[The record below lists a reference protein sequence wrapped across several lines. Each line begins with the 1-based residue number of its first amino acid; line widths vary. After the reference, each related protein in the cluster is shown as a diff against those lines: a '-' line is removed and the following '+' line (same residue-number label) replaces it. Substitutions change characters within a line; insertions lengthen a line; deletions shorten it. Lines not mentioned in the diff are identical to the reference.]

1 MRAWKLLSRWDKI
14 DQLSDAELDEMA
26 WELNIQWYDSTAPIA
41 AKRAVIRNSDRVYSK
56 LGTPYAVEQI
66 VADYFGTGEVR
77 EWYQYGGQ
85 PHHFKVLSDNPSLVN
100 SNLDLFLKLLRTV
113 KRRSSWLDAI
123 LICLTG
129 EMFLYSGMA
138 VRDHTQEVHVMGSD
152 EIHIYH
158 AAVVHDNNR
167 ETVSYRHR
175 RGGHLRLRKG
185 DRHGC
190 IYQQRHHHRRPDRSG
205 KGVAGQKINYTKI
218 VLGDGYLEEGQ
229 TPRTL
234 TGVVSPKATVDI
246 TKLKINGDG
255 TVAVGGIF
263 TNGDET
269 EGFYYRELGLY
280 AEDPDP
286 EVGEVLYCYG
296 NCGDLAE
303 WIPPSGGATIV
314 EKTIDIV
321 TAIGTATNVTAY
333 IPADAYATKEDYETY
348 KAIALGAQATAEEA
362 LALARQAIAIA
373 QAAEAS
379 VNDLSNAVGQNTSK
393 IATLWDAVFSEIT
406 TNPFQITFADLT
418 GITLTAGIWNSG
430 LQRLEC

>member
-1 MRAWKLLSRWDKI
+1 
-14 DQLSDAELDEMA
+14 MA
-26 WELNIQWYDSTAPIA
+26 AFINNDITTAG
-41 AKRAVIRNSDRVYSK
+41 
-56 LGTPYAVEQI
+56 LI
-66 VADYFGTGEVR
+66 VLA
-77 EWYQYGGQ
+77 
-85 PHHFKVLSDNPSLVN
+85 
-100 SNLDLFLKLLRTV
+100 
-113 KRRSSWLDAI
+113 
-123 LICLTG
+123 
-129 EMFLYSGMA
+129 
-138 VRDHTQEVHVMGSD
+138 
-152 EIHIYH
+152 
-158 AAVVHDNNR
+158 
-167 ETVSYRHR
+167 
-175 RGGHLRLRKG
+175 
-185 DRHGC
+185 
-190 IYQQRHHHRRPDRSG
+190 

-246 TKLKINGDG
+246 TKLKINGGG

-269 EGFYYRELGLY
+269 DGFYYRELGLY

-333 IPADAYATKEDYETY
+333 IPADAYATKEDYENY
-348 KAIALGAQATAEEA
+348 KAIALAAQATAN
-362 LALARQAIAIA
+362 QAILLAQQAVGIA
-373 QAAEAS
+373 EQAAAA
-379 VNDLSNAVGQNTSK
+379 VVDLSNVVQQNTSK
-393 IATLWDAVFSEIT
+393 ITTLWDAVFGDIT
-406 TNPFQITFADLT
+406 TNPFQITFANLD
-418 GITLTAGIWNSG
+418 GITLTSGVWNAT

>member
-1 MRAWKLLSRWDKI
+1 
-14 DQLSDAELDEMA
+14 MA
-26 WELNIQWYDSTAPIA
+26 AFINNDITTAG
-41 AKRAVIRNSDRVYSK
+41 
-56 LGTPYAVEQI
+56 LI
-66 VADYFGTGEVR
+66 VLA
-77 EWYQYGGQ
+77 
-85 PHHFKVLSDNPSLVN
+85 
-100 SNLDLFLKLLRTV
+100 
-113 KRRSSWLDAI
+113 
-123 LICLTG
+123 
-129 EMFLYSGMA
+129 
-138 VRDHTQEVHVMGSD
+138 
-152 EIHIYH
+152 
-158 AAVVHDNNR
+158 
-167 ETVSYRHR
+167 
-175 RGGHLRLRKG
+175 
-185 DRHGC
+185 
-190 IYQQRHHHRRPDRSG
+190 

-348 KAIALGAQATAEEA
+348 KAIALAA
-362 LALARQAIAIA
+362 QAIANEAIEIA
-373 QAAEAS
+373 RKAVQTANEAKQATI
-379 VNDLSNAVGQNTSK
+379 DLNKAVTQNTSK
-393 IATLWDAVFSEIT
+393 IQTLWDAVFSEIT
-406 TNPFQITFADLT
+406 SNPFQITFVDLS
-418 GITLTAGIWNSG
+418 GITLSSGIWNAT

>member
-1 MRAWKLLSRWDKI
+1 
-14 DQLSDAELDEMA
+14 MA
-26 WELNIQWYDSTAPIA
+26 AFINNDITTAG
-41 AKRAVIRNSDRVYSK
+41 
-56 LGTPYAVEQI
+56 LI
-66 VADYFGTGEVR
+66 VLA
-77 EWYQYGGQ
+77 
-85 PHHFKVLSDNPSLVN
+85 
-100 SNLDLFLKLLRTV
+100 
-113 KRRSSWLDAI
+113 
-123 LICLTG
+123 
-129 EMFLYSGMA
+129 
-138 VRDHTQEVHVMGSD
+138 
-152 EIHIYH
+152 
-158 AAVVHDNNR
+158 
-167 ETVSYRHR
+167 
-175 RGGHLRLRKG
+175 
-185 DRHGC
+185 
-190 IYQQRHHHRRPDRSG
+190 

-303 WIPPSGGATIV
+303 WIPPTGGATIV

-333 IPADAYATKEDYETY
+333 IHADAYATKEDYENY
-348 KAIALGAQATAEEA
+348 KAIALAAQATAN
-362 LALARQAIAIA
+362 QAILLAQQAVEIA
-373 QAAEAS
+373 QQAAAA
-379 VNDLSNAVGQNTSK
+379 VIDLSNVVQQNTSK
-393 IATLWDAVFSEIT
+393 ITTLWDAVFGDIT
-406 TNPFQITFADLT
+406 TNPFQITFANLD
-418 GITLTAGIWNSG
+418 GITLTSGVWNAT

>member
-1 MRAWKLLSRWDKI
+1 
-14 DQLSDAELDEMA
+14 MA
-26 WELNIQWYDSTAPIA
+26 AFINNDITTAG
-41 AKRAVIRNSDRVYSK
+41 
-56 LGTPYAVEQI
+56 LI
-66 VADYFGTGEVR
+66 VLA
-77 EWYQYGGQ
+77 
-85 PHHFKVLSDNPSLVN
+85 
-100 SNLDLFLKLLRTV
+100 
-113 KRRSSWLDAI
+113 
-123 LICLTG
+123 
-129 EMFLYSGMA
+129 
-138 VRDHTQEVHVMGSD
+138 
-152 EIHIYH
+152 
-158 AAVVHDNNR
+158 
-167 ETVSYRHR
+167 
-175 RGGHLRLRKG
+175 
-185 DRHGC
+185 
-190 IYQQRHHHRRPDRSG
+190 

-255 TVAVGGIF
+255 TMAVGGIF
-263 TNGDET
+263 TNGDKT

-362 LALARQAIAIA
+362 LAIARQAIAIA

-379 VNDLSNAVGQNTSK
+379 ANDLSNAVGQNTSK
-393 IATLWDAVFSEIT
+393 IATLWDAVFSDIT
-406 TNPFQITFADLT
+406 TNPFQIAFADLT
-418 GITLTAGIWNSG
+418 GITLTAGIWNAT

>member
-1 MRAWKLLSRWDKI
+1 MAAFINNDITAAGLL
-14 DQLSDAELDEMA
+14 
-26 WELNIQWYDSTAPIA
+26 
-41 AKRAVIRNSDRVYSK
+41 
-56 LGTPYAVEQI
+56 
-66 VADYFGTGEVR
+66 
-77 EWYQYGGQ
+77 
-85 PHHFKVLSDNPSLVN
+85 VL
-100 SNLDLFLKLLRTV
+100 
-113 KRRSSWLDAI
+113 A
-123 LICLTG
+123 
-129 EMFLYSGMA
+129 
-138 VRDHTQEVHVMGSD
+138 
-152 EIHIYH
+152 
-158 AAVVHDNNR
+158 
-167 ETVSYRHR
+167 
-175 RGGHLRLRKG
+175 
-185 DRHGC
+185 
-190 IYQQRHHHRRPDRSG
+190 
-205 KGVAGQKINYTKI
+205 KGVAGQQINYTKI

-229 TPRTL
+229 TPRSL

-333 IPADAYATKEDYETY
+333 IPADAYATKEDYENY
-348 KAIALGAQATAEEA
+348 KAIALAAQATAN
-362 LALARQAIAIA
+362 QAILLAQQAVGIA
-373 QAAEAS
+373 EQATAA
-379 VNDLSNAVGQNTSK
+379 VIDLSNVVQQNTSK
-393 IATLWDAVFSEIT
+393 ITTLWDAVFGDIT
-406 TNPFQITFADLT
+406 TNPFQITFANLD
-418 GITLTAGIWNSG
+418 GITLTSGVWNAT

>member
-1 MRAWKLLSRWDKI
+1 
-14 DQLSDAELDEMA
+14 MA
-26 WELNIQWYDSTAPIA
+26 AFINNDITTAG
-41 AKRAVIRNSDRVYSK
+41 
-56 LGTPYAVEQI
+56 LI
-66 VADYFGTGEVR
+66 VLA
-77 EWYQYGGQ
+77 
-85 PHHFKVLSDNPSLVN
+85 
-100 SNLDLFLKLLRTV
+100 
-113 KRRSSWLDAI
+113 
-123 LICLTG
+123 
-129 EMFLYSGMA
+129 
-138 VRDHTQEVHVMGSD
+138 
-152 EIHIYH
+152 
-158 AAVVHDNNR
+158 
-167 ETVSYRHR
+167 
-175 RGGHLRLRKG
+175 
-185 DRHGC
+185 
-190 IYQQRHHHRRPDRSG
+190 

-263 TNGDET
+263 TNGDKT

-348 KAIALGAQATAEEA
+348 KAIALAAQAIANEA
-362 LALARQAIAIA
+362 IEIARQAVKTANEA
-373 QAAEAS
+373 KQATI
-379 VNDLSNAVGQNTSK
+379 DLNKAVTQNTSK
-393 IATLWDAVFSEIT
+393 IQTLWDAVFSEIT
-406 TNPFQITFADLT
+406 SNPFQITFVDLS
-418 GITLTAGIWNSG
+418 GITLSSGIWNAT

>member
-1 MRAWKLLSRWDKI
+1 
-14 DQLSDAELDEMA
+14 MA
-26 WELNIQWYDSTAPIA
+26 AFINNDITTAG
-41 AKRAVIRNSDRVYSK
+41 
-56 LGTPYAVEQI
+56 LI
-66 VADYFGTGEVR
+66 VLA
-77 EWYQYGGQ
+77 
-85 PHHFKVLSDNPSLVN
+85 
-100 SNLDLFLKLLRTV
+100 
-113 KRRSSWLDAI
+113 
-123 LICLTG
+123 
-129 EMFLYSGMA
+129 
-138 VRDHTQEVHVMGSD
+138 
-152 EIHIYH
+152 
-158 AAVVHDNNR
+158 
-167 ETVSYRHR
+167 
-175 RGGHLRLRKG
+175 
-185 DRHGC
+185 
-190 IYQQRHHHRRPDRSG
+190 

-269 EGFYYRELGLY
+269 DGFYYRELGLY

-333 IPADAYATKEDYETY
+333 RKQHHRTLQSIPQNPLRKTRQPDRH
-348 KAIALGAQATAEEA
+348 ALPHGGHRAHRRP
-362 LALARQAIAIA
+362 L
-373 QAAEAS
+373 
-379 VNDLSNAVGQNTSK
+379 
-393 IATLWDAVFSEIT
+393 
-406 TNPFQITFADLT
+406 
-418 GITLTAGIWNSG
+418 
-430 LQRLEC
+430 

>member
-1 MRAWKLLSRWDKI
+1 
-14 DQLSDAELDEMA
+14 MA
-26 WELNIQWYDSTAPIA
+26 AFINNDITTAG
-41 AKRAVIRNSDRVYSK
+41 
-56 LGTPYAVEQI
+56 LI
-66 VADYFGTGEVR
+66 VLA
-77 EWYQYGGQ
+77 
-85 PHHFKVLSDNPSLVN
+85 
-100 SNLDLFLKLLRTV
+100 
-113 KRRSSWLDAI
+113 
-123 LICLTG
+123 
-129 EMFLYSGMA
+129 
-138 VRDHTQEVHVMGSD
+138 
-152 EIHIYH
+152 
-158 AAVVHDNNR
+158 
-167 ETVSYRHR
+167 
-175 RGGHLRLRKG
+175 
-185 DRHGC
+185 
-190 IYQQRHHHRRPDRSG
+190 

-269 EGFYYRELGLY
+269 DGFYYRELGLY

-333 IPADAYATKEDYETY
+333 IPADAYATKEDYENY
-348 KAIALGAQATAEEA
+348 KAIALAAQATAN
-362 LALARQAIAIA
+362 QAILLAQQAVGIA
-373 QAAEAS
+373 EQAAAA
-379 VNDLSNAVGQNTSK
+379 VVDLSNVVQQNTSK
-393 IATLWDAVFSEIT
+393 ITTLWGAVFGDIT
-406 TNPFQITFADLT
+406 TNPFQITFANLD
-418 GITLTAGIWNSG
+418 GITLTSGVWNAT

>member
-1 MRAWKLLSRWDKI
+1 MAAFINNDITAAGLL
-14 DQLSDAELDEMA
+14 
-26 WELNIQWYDSTAPIA
+26 
-41 AKRAVIRNSDRVYSK
+41 
-56 LGTPYAVEQI
+56 
-66 VADYFGTGEVR
+66 
-77 EWYQYGGQ
+77 
-85 PHHFKVLSDNPSLVN
+85 VL
-100 SNLDLFLKLLRTV
+100 
-113 KRRSSWLDAI
+113 A
-123 LICLTG
+123 
-129 EMFLYSGMA
+129 
-138 VRDHTQEVHVMGSD
+138 
-152 EIHIYH
+152 
-158 AAVVHDNNR
+158 
-167 ETVSYRHR
+167 
-175 RGGHLRLRKG
+175 
-185 DRHGC
+185 
-190 IYQQRHHHRRPDRSG
+190 
-205 KGVAGQKINYTKI
+205 KGVAGQQINYTKI

-229 TPRTL
+229 TPRSL

-333 IPADAYATKEDYETY
+333 IPADAYATKEDYENY
-348 KAIALGAQATAEEA
+348 KAIALAAQATAN
-362 LALARQAIAIA
+362 QAILLAQQAVGIA
-373 QAAEAS
+373 EQATAA
-379 VNDLSNAVGQNTSK
+379 VVDLSNVVQQNTSK
-393 IATLWDAVFSEIT
+393 ITTLWDAVFGDIT
-406 TNPFQITFADLT
+406 TNPFQITFANLD
-418 GITLTAGIWNSG
+418 GITLTSGVWNAT

>member
-1 MRAWKLLSRWDKI
+1 
-14 DQLSDAELDEMA
+14 MA
-26 WELNIQWYDSTAPIA
+26 AFINNDITTAG
-41 AKRAVIRNSDRVYSK
+41 
-56 LGTPYAVEQI
+56 LI
-66 VADYFGTGEVR
+66 VLA
-77 EWYQYGGQ
+77 
-85 PHHFKVLSDNPSLVN
+85 
-100 SNLDLFLKLLRTV
+100 
-113 KRRSSWLDAI
+113 
-123 LICLTG
+123 
-129 EMFLYSGMA
+129 
-138 VRDHTQEVHVMGSD
+138 
-152 EIHIYH
+152 
-158 AAVVHDNNR
+158 
-167 ETVSYRHR
+167 
-175 RGGHLRLRKG
+175 
-185 DRHGC
+185 
-190 IYQQRHHHRRPDRSG
+190 

-348 KAIALGAQATAEEA
+348 KAIALAAQAIANEA
-362 LALARQAIAIA
+362 IEIARQAVQTANEA
-373 QAAEAS
+373 KQATI
-379 VNDLSNAVGQNTSK
+379 DLNKAVTQNTSK
-393 IATLWDAVFSEIT
+393 IATLWDAVFSDIT
-406 TNPFQITFADLT
+406 SNPFQITFVDLT
-418 GITLTAGIWNSG
+418 GITLKSGVWNAS

>member
-1 MRAWKLLSRWDKI
+1 
-14 DQLSDAELDEMA
+14 MA
-26 WELNIQWYDSTAPIA
+26 AFINNDITTAG
-41 AKRAVIRNSDRVYSK
+41 
-56 LGTPYAVEQI
+56 LI
-66 VADYFGTGEVR
+66 VLA
-77 EWYQYGGQ
+77 
-85 PHHFKVLSDNPSLVN
+85 
-100 SNLDLFLKLLRTV
+100 
-113 KRRSSWLDAI
+113 
-123 LICLTG
+123 
-129 EMFLYSGMA
+129 
-138 VRDHTQEVHVMGSD
+138 
-152 EIHIYH
+152 
-158 AAVVHDNNR
+158 
-167 ETVSYRHR
+167 
-175 RGGHLRLRKG
+175 
-185 DRHGC
+185 
-190 IYQQRHHHRRPDRSG
+190 

-269 EGFYYRELGLY
+269 DGFYYRELGLY

-333 IPADAYATKEDYETY
+333 IPADAYATKEDYENY
-348 KAIALGAQATAEEA
+348 KAIALAAQATAN
-362 LALARQAIAIA
+362 QAILLAQQAVGIA
-373 QAAEAS
+373 EQAAAA
-379 VNDLSNAVGQNTSK
+379 VVDLSNVVQKNTSK
-393 IATLWDAVFSEIT
+393 ITTLWDAVFGDIT
-406 TNPFQITFADLT
+406 TNPFQITFANLD
-418 GITLTAGIWNSG
+418 GITLTSGVWNAT

>member
-1 MRAWKLLSRWDKI
+1 
-14 DQLSDAELDEMA
+14 MA
-26 WELNIQWYDSTAPIA
+26 AFINNDITTAG
-41 AKRAVIRNSDRVYSK
+41 
-56 LGTPYAVEQI
+56 LI
-66 VADYFGTGEVR
+66 VLA
-77 EWYQYGGQ
+77 
-85 PHHFKVLSDNPSLVN
+85 
-100 SNLDLFLKLLRTV
+100 
-113 KRRSSWLDAI
+113 
-123 LICLTG
+123 
-129 EMFLYSGMA
+129 
-138 VRDHTQEVHVMGSD
+138 
-152 EIHIYH
+152 
-158 AAVVHDNNR
+158 
-167 ETVSYRHR
+167 
-175 RGGHLRLRKG
+175 
-185 DRHGC
+185 
-190 IYQQRHHHRRPDRSG
+190 

-269 EGFYYRELGLY
+269 DGFYYRELGLY

-348 KAIALGAQATAEEA
+348 KAIALAAQAIANEA
-362 LALARQAIAIA
+362 IEIARQAVQTANEA
-373 QAAEAS
+373 KQATI
-379 VNDLSNAVGQNTSK
+379 DLNKAVTQNTSK
-393 IATLWDAVFSEIT
+393 IQTLWDAVFSEIT
-406 TNPFQITFADLT
+406 SNPFQITFVDLS
-418 GITLTAGIWNSG
+418 GITLSSGIWNAT

>member
-1 MRAWKLLSRWDKI
+1 MANLW
-14 DQLSDAELDEMA
+14 LDLKGPILADTVYIGGTLVAKDVTIALPAVTPVTADFKAMGT
-26 WELNIQWYDSTAPIA
+26 YTAPI
-41 AKRAVIRNSDRVYSK
+41 
-56 LGTPYAVEQI
+56 LGQI
-66 VADYFGTGEVR
+66 EAMEA
-77 EWYQYGGQ
+77 
-85 PHHFKVLSDNPSLVN
+85 S
-100 SNLDLFLKLLRTV
+100 
-113 KRRSSWLDAI
+113 I
-123 LICLTG
+123 
-129 EMFLYSGMA
+129 
-138 VRDHTQEVHVMGSD
+138 
-152 EIHIYH
+152 
-158 AAVVHDNNR
+158 
-167 ETVSYRHR
+167 
-175 RGGHLRLRKG
+175 
-185 DRHGC
+185 
-190 IYQQRHHHRRPDRSG
+190 
-205 KGVAGQKINYTKI
+205 TKI
-218 VLGDGYLEEGQ
+218 GIDLGLRNMMKLESKTIEIRWAQDVKQADGSTKTEGCKAFL
-229 TPRTL
+229 RC
-234 TGVVSPKATVDI
+234 VSKGIPGLSVDPGNTSENEATFAVSRYQ
-246 TKLKINGDG
+246 LY
-255 TVAVGGIF
+255 VGGA
-263 TNGDET
+263 E
-269 EGFYYRELGLY
+269 YRELGLY

-379 VNDLSNAVGQNTSK
+379 VNDLSNVVGRNTSK